1 MIDGLKTMLP
11 LAWRNLW
18 RNPRRTGITL
28 IVVAIGLWSILFFNA
43 FMTAWAKSSKETTLQ
58 LLLGSGQIHAEGFM
72 DDPSIETLM
81 DPPDQNL
88 ASALD
93 APAVADW
100 TTRVVVPGV
109 VQSEYKTL
117 PATIVGVDP
126 AAEARISSIP
136 DRIAEGRYL
145 NGSDDDTVVLGL
157 HMVERLKT
165 GLGRRV
171 ILMSQNAEGAM
182 SEQSFDVVGIYD
194 ADKATEDLYVFTG
207 RAASQRFLGLE
218 GEIAQVVFVLQEET
232 VLEDA
237 VAALADAAPALDV
250 RGWKDLNLF
259 LASMDSYMGVFVQVW
274 LGIVFALMA
283 IGIVN
288 TQLMAVFERTQ
299 EFGLLRAL
307 GMKPRRV
314 LFMVTIENA
323 LLIGTGVLLGMVLAA
338 VTIWS
343 LSDGIDFSAFARAME
358 MVQTGEIIYL
368 DFEPGAFILFP
379 GLIWLLGIL
388 VTLWPARRASKCRP
402 VEAMRRE
409 T

>member
-1 MIDGLKTMLP
+1 MIDSLRTMLP

-43 FMTAWAKSSKETTLQ
+43 FMTAWDKSSKETTLQ
-58 LLLGSGQIHAEGFM
+58 LLIGSGQIHSKGYM

-81 DPPDQNL
+81 DPPDRNL
-88 ASALD
+88 IAALD
-93 APAVADW
+93 APAVANW

-126 AAEARISSIP
+126 MAEARISSIP
-136 DRIAEGRYL
+136 GSIAAGRYL
-145 NGSDDDTVVLGL
+145 NSGDDDSAVLGL

-194 ADKATEDLYVFTG
+194 ADRATEDLYVFTG
-207 RAASQRFLGLE
+207 RAASQEFLGLE
-218 GEIAQVVFVLQEET
+218 GEIAQIVFVLQEEVALDET
-232 VLEDA
+232 

-250 RGWKDLNLF
+250 RSWKDLNLF
-259 LASMDSYMGVFVQVW
+259 LASMDSFMGVFVQVW
-274 LGIVFALMA
+274 LGIVFVLMA
-283 IGIVN
+283 IGITN

-323 LLIGTGVLLGMVLAA
+323 LLIGVGVLLGMVLAA
-338 VTIWS
+338 MTIWS
-343 LSDGIDFSAFARAME
+343 VSDGIDFSAFARAME

-368 DFEPGAFILFP
+368 KLEPGAFILFP

-388 VTLWPARRASKCRP
+388 VALWPARRAAKCRP
-402 VEAMRRE
+402 VDAMRRE